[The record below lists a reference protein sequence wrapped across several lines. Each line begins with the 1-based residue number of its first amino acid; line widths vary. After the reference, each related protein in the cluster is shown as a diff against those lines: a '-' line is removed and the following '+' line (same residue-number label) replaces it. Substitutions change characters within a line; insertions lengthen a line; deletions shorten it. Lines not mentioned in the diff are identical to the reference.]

1 MKSTDVRQSN
11 FELLRIIAIFMVL
24 VHHSL
29 FEANTIGYKK
39 VYTFD
44 DGYMGVF
51 LNSFC
56 IIGVNL
62 FILISGWF
70 GCKKTYRK
78 IVLILVEVTLFSGI
92 GYILGCMFG
101 LTNFDI
107 FAMLKAMNFFNNWFV
122 VSYILLLMLIPVV
135 NEILTNDY
143 VIKVAFDKKF
153 IKCNEFYFNKS
164 TLCVFILALIS
175 VFFGW
180 GMGILNVDGY
190 NVVNFVFLYTLSN
203 WLRQKLQI
211 NKMLSGFCLVVIY
224 ILSAVLL
231 SGLFF
236 LIFGYLHKESTT
248 FNTMRL
254 MGYNN
259 PLVLIS
265 SVAFFCLFARFKIK
279 SNLINNVASA
289 VLGVFMIH
297 EVPAISEFWRSFA
310 LSAYQHYSYI
320 GLIIYDIVLFVILCF
335 LSYLIKSFLINPV
348 LCRCS
353 ELLKLIRVFYCH
365 F

>member
-1 MKSTDVRQSN
+1 
-11 FELLRIIAIFMVL
+11 
-24 VHHSL
+24 
-29 FEANTIGYKK
+29 
-39 VYTFD
+39 
-44 DGYMGVF
+44 
-51 LNSFC
+51 
-56 IIGVNL
+56 
-62 FILISGWF
+62 
-70 GCKKTYRK
+70 
-78 IVLILVEVTLFSGI
+78 
-92 GYILGCMFG
+92 
-101 LTNFDI
+101 
-107 FAMLKAMNFFNNWFV
+107 MLKAMNFFNNWFV

-211 NKMLSGFCLVVIY
+211 NKMLSGFCLIVIY

-279 SNLINNVASA
+279 SNLINHVASA

-335 LSYLIKSFLINPV
+335 LSYLIKSFFINPV